1 LVNFASKNLRHAK
14 ISVKDFERMNWIP
27 KAREIMT
34 ENTTSKSP
42 PDTTGTSIAAEEI
55 IRFIT

>member
-1 LVNFASKNLRHAK
+1 
-14 ISVKDFERMNWIP
+14 MNWIP

-34 ENTTSKSP
+34 ENTTSKST
-42 PDTTGTSIAAEEI
+42 PDTTGASIAAEEI

>member
-1 LVNFASKNLRHAK
+1 MSHAN
-14 ISVKDFERMNWIP
+14 ISVEDFERMNWIP
-27 KAREIMT
+27 EAREIMI

-42 PDTTGTSIAAEEI
+42 PDTTGASIAAQEI